1 LIGEDLG
8 VNAGAS
14 NASGE
19 RGGDDLAPG
28 ALALDASSPFHQNA
42 YMKSCLF
49 PSGVVVRRCHS
60 YGYVASSRLASLK
73 NPSISFR
80 NLFDETDY

>member
-1 LIGEDLG
+1 MEIGT
-8 VNAGAS
+8 
-14 NASGE
+14 
-19 RGGDDLAPG
+19 GGDVVEPTFRRMVS
-28 ALALDASSPFHQNA
+28 SSPFHQNA